1 MIPVNQ
7 QYLAAIRAP
16 VRTDR
21 ITGSIQLADGG
32 SLEFTADDLMSGSVT
47 IDDQCVSGD
56 ELQFGCVYLGQAAFQ
71 LRTQLNRY
79 RFYGGRLTLT
89 YGIRLADGSWYELP
103 LGVYTIS
110 EAERTALYVSIK
122 AYDNALLLD
131 KAFDGEA
138 LQGTPFQML
147 SRICEKCGLTL
158 GQTEVELAAFPNAAE
173 TFQLDGEDGCESYR
187 DCVGAIAQVLAGFG
201 TVDRAGA
208 LVIRAFS
215 AQPSTALGP
224 EARTGATVADY
235 SCRYTSLVIE
245 GAQDFSC
252 GDAAADGLEMR
263 MSDAPLFGKGLTG
276 RNQAVADAVF
286 AALSAIR
293 YVPATL
299 TMAGDPSLECGDRI
313 TLTDLPGAG
322 GSAEMLVTHRV
333 WKFRGRQTLKA
344 VGRNPYL
351 VGNRSRTDTA
361 LRRLQTQAD
370 QSRTLS
376 YRFTNPVPV
385 TAGTT
390 QVQLCRIA
398 FVTTQATT
406 LLFLA
411 QLPLSAQPAASG
423 GTLLLRVAYYLDGTP
438 LDFSLAQTL
447 PAGEHALALCYPLA
461 EVAANTSGIF
471 SVRITAEGGQV
482 TVAANGV
489 QALLSGRSL
498 VESSA
503 ADNNLQLEDRLPSP
517 ALAAPARPVLDSLT
531 GQVSAAPQTPQR
543 RTGQETLAP
552 LRWTPAGPAVDT
564 PAEQAPVLEL

>member
-1 MIPVNQ
+1 MIPVNS

-21 ITGSIQLADGG
+21 ITGTIRLTDGDSLA
-32 SLEFTADDLMSGSVT
+32 FTADDLMSGSVT

-158 GQTEVELAAFPNAAE
+158 GQTEEELAAFPNAAE

-208 LVIRAFS
+208 LVIRSFS
-215 AQPSTALGP
+215 AQSCTALGP
-224 EARTGATVADY
+224 DARSSATVADY

-245 GAQDFSC
+245 GAQTFLC

-286 AALSAIR
+286 AALAAIR
-293 YVPATL
+293 YVPASL
-299 TMAGDPSLECGDRI
+299 TMAGDPSLECGDRL

-322 GSAEMLVTHRV
+322 GSAEMLITHRV

-370 QSRTLS
+370 QNRTLS
-376 YRFTNPVPV
+376 YRFTNPVTV
-385 TAGTT
+385 EAGETR
-390 QVQLCRIA
+390 VQLCRIA

-411 QLPLSAQPAASG
+411 QLPLSARPAAAG
-423 GTLLLRVAYYLDGTP
+423 GTLLLRVEYALDGTP

-447 PAGEHALALCYPLA
+447 AEGEHALTLCYPLA
-461 EVAANTSGIF
+461 EVAENTSAVF
-471 SVRITAEGGQV
+471 SVRIAAEGGLV

-503 ADNNLQLEDRLPSP
+503 GDTDLHLEDNLPTP
-517 ALAAPARPVLDSLT
+517 ALTAPAPPALDTLT
-531 GQVSAAPQTPQR
+531 DRAEAAVQTPRQHA
-543 RTGQETLAP
+543 GQDTLAP
-552 LRWTPAGPAVDT
+552 LRWTPAGPALDT
-564 PAEQAPVLEL
+564 PAEDAPVLET